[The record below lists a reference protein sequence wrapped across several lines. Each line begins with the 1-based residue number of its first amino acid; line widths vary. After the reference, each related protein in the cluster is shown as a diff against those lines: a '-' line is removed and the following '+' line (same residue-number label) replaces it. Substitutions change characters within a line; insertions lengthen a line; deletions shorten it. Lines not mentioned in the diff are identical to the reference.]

1 MRITEEKVSAS
12 LRDMHISSEYKPHSY
27 CLGNNANDMD
37 VNELFLIEF
46 SPKNIIL
53 LYFFFLK
60 IPENSTSVNTM
71 NDIGATKSDSQATLI
86 MCEELRK
93 LNKID
98 SIIPQPLL
106 NLYVYKGVYF
116 IFYNLCFITDICT

>member
-1 MRITEEKVSAS
+1 
-12 LRDMHISSEYKPHSY
+12 
-27 CLGNNANDMD
+27 
-37 VNELFLIEF
+37 
-46 SPKNIIL
+46 
-53 LYFFFLK
+53 
-60 IPENSTSVNTM
+60 M
-71 NDIGATKSDSQATLI
+71 NDIGTTKSDSQATLI

-116 IFYNLCFITDICT
+116 IFYNRCFIIEICT